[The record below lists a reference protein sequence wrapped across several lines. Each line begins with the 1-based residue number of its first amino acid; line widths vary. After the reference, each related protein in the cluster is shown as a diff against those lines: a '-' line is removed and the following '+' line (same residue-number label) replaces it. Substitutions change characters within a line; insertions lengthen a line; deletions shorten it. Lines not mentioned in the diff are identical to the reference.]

1 MIALIFSIKAQE
13 CFAPFVP
20 VLLGDMQSLMLWLF
34 GTIFVGGEKINKL
47 AKFCQKQVT
56 SY

>member
-20 VLLGDMQSLMLWLF
+20 VLLGDMQSLMLWLI